1 MNRLRRDDL
10 WAPLVWLAVFAAAW
24 ITGERVRVDNLASDW
39 QVLPLES
46 LRDAP
51 VSSIWRLHTQPPA
64 WNVLVGVGELIGSAF
79 TFTVVMAASG
89 AVLAWSL
96 AGLTRLLG
104 CGPRAAAV
112 VACVATL
119 NGPVLTNAFV
129 ARYEMPT
136 AALLALTV
144 LLAARCSRYWAWVAV
159 ATLVVL
165 TRSMYHPLWLVVM
178 AAAWWWT
185 VRSDVSWRRALR
197 LLVVPLVLCAAWM
210 GKNMVQIDT
219 ATMSSW
225 SGMNLLRSVQGAVGQ
240 ERLDRLAANGT
251 ISPVGAVP
259 AFSPYAAYEPLMP
272 PCDSDGGAAIDDP
285 VKGTMPSPFTG
296 QLEVVPNFNHTCFVP
311 VYEQAGADAFDL
323 IRAEP
328 DRWVTAR
335 LWATNNW
342 FGVPALPSSSPV
354 MGGLVTLSRP
364 ALLAIGHPGLPGN
377 WEGSLWVH
385 EFPVSLVLLC
395 LTAVVLVAGSRAA
408 WRCRR
413 SSSAASTV
421 LVLTATVA
429 GWTATV
435 GIVAELGEQE
445 RFRTMTDPL
454 VIAVGAAVVLGW
466 WRARQT
472 RLPRPTPQQSV
483 VLSVVVLLAAALV
496 VWAGQDGGAGILAE
510 RPDPPTTVAFPVST
524 SAPPAES
531 TTTAAEVPRP
541 ECRHVVHLGDSNLGL
556 AAALY
561 RDAYTTRGVDAT
573 VDHANGRGTE
583 VARDG
588 GTSALDAVAAFQA
601 AVPADGRCWVI
612 ALSTA
617 DAATTFSAGE
627 DPTPLIVALADAVG
641 DEPVVWIT
649 PIMVSTTSE
658 WTYEAAAA
666 YNSALREVAAAR
678 ASMVVFE
685 WQDVALD
692 HLDQFQPDGVH
703 YEAELYDLQVDEVL
717 EELDRVWDLG

>member
-10 WAPLVWLAVFAAAW
+10 WAPMVWLAVFAAAW
-24 ITGERVRVDNLASDW
+24 LTGERVRVDNLASDW
-39 QVLPLES
+39 QVLPLEA

-64 WNVLVGVGELIGSAF
+64 WNVLVGVGELIGPAF
-79 TFTVVMAASG
+79 TFTMVMAASG
-89 AVLAWSL
+89 AVLAWTL
-96 AGLTRLLG
+96 AGLARLLG

-119 NGPVLTNAFV
+119 NGPVLTNAYV
-129 ARYEMPT
+129 ARYELPT

-144 LLAARCSRYWAWVAV
+144 LLAARSSRHWAWVAV

-165 TRSMYHPLWLVVM
+165 TRSMYHPIWLVVM
-178 AAAWWWT
+178 AGVWWWT
-185 VRSDVSWRRALR
+185 TRAEVSWRRVLR
-197 LLVVPLVLCAAWM
+197 LLIVPLVLCAAWM

-240 ERLDRLAANGT
+240 DRLDRLAANGT

-272 PCDSDGGAAIDDP
+272 PCVADGGAAVDDP
-285 VKGTMPSPFTG
+285 VKGTMISPFTG
-296 QLEVVPNFNHTCFVP
+296 RPEVVPNFNHTCFVP
-311 VYEQAGADAFDL
+311 VYEQAGTDALDL

-342 FGVPALPSSSPV
+342 FGVPQLPSSSPV
-354 MGGLVTLSRP
+354 VGGLATLSRP
-364 ALLAIGHPGLPGN
+364 ALLAIGHPGLPGS

-385 EFPVSLVLLC
+385 EFPVSLVLLF
-395 LTAVVLVAGSRAA
+395 LTAVVVVAGARAA

-421 LVLTATVA
+421 LVLTATVV
-429 GWTATV
+429 GWTAAV

-454 VIAVGAAVVLGW
+454 VIAVGMAVVLGW

-472 RLPRPTPQQSV
+472 RLPRPTRQQSV
-483 VLSVVVLLAAALV
+483 VLSAAVLV
-496 VWAGQDGGAGILAE
+496 VGAVLVLVGQDDRAGILAE
-510 RPDPPTTVAFPVST
+510 RPDPPTTTITIASST
-524 SAPPAES
+524 SAPPADS
-531 TTTAAEVPRP
+531 TTTAEPARP

-556 AAALY
+556 AASSY
-561 RDAYTTRGVDAT
+561 RDAYADRGVDAT
-573 VDHANGRGTE
+573 VDHANGRGAE

-588 GTSALDAVAAFQA
+588 GTSALDAVAAMQEE
-601 AVPADGRCWVI
+601 VPADGRCWVI

-617 DAATTFSAGE
+617 DAAATFAAGE
-627 DPTPLIVALADAVG
+627 DPTPSIASIADAVG

-658 WTYEAAAA
+658 WTFEAAAA
-666 YNSALREVAAAR
+666 YNAALREVAAAR

-703 YEAELYDLQVDEVL
+703 YVAELYDLQVAVVL